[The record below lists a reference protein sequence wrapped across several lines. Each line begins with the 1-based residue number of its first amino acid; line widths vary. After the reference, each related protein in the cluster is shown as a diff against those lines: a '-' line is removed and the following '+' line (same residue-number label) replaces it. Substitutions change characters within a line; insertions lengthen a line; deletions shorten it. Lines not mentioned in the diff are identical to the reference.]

1 MLHVARKSHLGFQV
15 CDRCKKIIC
24 QPPDTPWP
32 IGALISVLTPT
43 DSNPGRLCK
52 PLPYNYIT
60 ISASASPKSQLPLVL
75 KNNTSSDV
83 PKLIL

>member
-24 QPPDTPWP
+24 RPPDVPWP
-32 IGALISVLTPT
+32 IGAFISVLTPT
-43 DSNPGRLCK
+43 DSDPGRLCK
-52 PLPYNYIT
+52 PLPYNYAT
-60 ISASASPKSQLPLVL
+60 ISSPKSQSLSVL
-75 KNNTSSDV
+75 KNRTSLDA